1 MMDQLV
7 DINFNGKTVSMTGQ
21 NLSVEGIAKLFNAK
35 ENGLHLKVR
44 KGLPWEKIW
53 PASSSEIMIPE
64 NITTALLIALLLIS
78 YQTLRKK

>member
-35 ENGLHLKVR
+35 KMAY
-44 KGLPWEKIW
+44 I
-53 PASSSEIMIPE
+53 
-64 NITTALLIALLLIS
+64 
-78 YQTLRKK
+78 